1 MLLLIYLTSVEFS
14 VESSYAHTHNGG
26 LRSSVRQCPD
36 HHAHYP
42 VHSQRDANCRLLIRL
57 KSEILKQQSALIHIQ
72 RDESFKA
79 RQLLLHSFSAFL
91 DVSSVFLLICHIF
104 FCHNNLTCDRKE
116 RPDGL
121 EYKGRT
127 DRCHWCK
134 RLHYQK
140 LILFCAEYHLVSSIC
155 VLRLNQ
161 TTADWYAG
169 SLLHRESM
177 LKGPRPQGFY
187 CSRYKIYFWLICWKW
202 CTLMWV
208 LK

>member
-1 MLLLIYLTSVEFS
+1 MHNLVARPDKLCTCSHPSSHTKVEQRPLCFSSSMLLLIYLTSVEFS

-127 DRCHWCK
+127 DRCH
-134 RLHYQK
+134 
-140 LILFCAEYHLVSSIC
+140 
-155 VLRLNQ
+155 
-161 TTADWYAG
+161 
-169 SLLHRESM
+169 
-177 LKGPRPQGFY
+177 
-187 CSRYKIYFWLICWKW
+187 
-202 CTLMWV
+202 
-208 LK
+208 